1 LKQGANKTSL
11 SKLLRETWFTSPSP
25 WRRKKGASFEVTP
38 PIAGG
43 GAACNCFSSNQT
55 GLCSASDPDQTI
67 GDDCECFNK
76 GQAEAERCQPNKRH
90 KILLNDKD
98 SSHQCSLFIKSA
110 TKADTGQIK
119 IYSNFGGL
127 ISECRLVVKE
137 PPQADDK
144 LAFFSLVVVVVV
156 ITVTAVIAAI
166 VKLVYTVKARRPADQ
181 NLDPASAPPIEHI
194 PLVNQNHN
202 ASQVTNTGTDNDDDP
217 VRSTPSTCQAV

>member
-1 LKQGANKTSL
+1 M
-11 SKLLRETWFTSPSP
+11 
-25 WRRKKGASFEVTP
+25 VTTVSVSTRDRQR
-38 PIAGG
+38 IT
-43 GAACNCFSSNQT
+43 C
-55 GLCSASDPDQTI
+55 
-67 GDDCECFNK
+67 
-76 GQAEAERCQPNKRH
+76 QANKRH
-90 KILLNDKD
+90 KIILNDKD
-98 SSHQCSLFIKSA
+98 SYHQCSLFIESA
-110 TKADTGQIK
+110 TKADSGQIK

-202 ASQVTNTGTDNDDDP
+202 ASQVANTGTDNDDDP

>member
-1 LKQGANKTSL
+1 MS
-11 SKLLRETWFTSPSP
+11 LREKGFTSPSQ
-25 WRRKKGASFEVTP
+25 WRRKKGASFEVTL

-76 GQAEAERCQPNKRH
+76 KQAEAERCQPNKRH
-90 KILLNDKD
+90 KILLNEKD

-181 NLDPASAPPIEHI
+181 NLDPASAQPIEHI

-217 VRSTPSTCQAV
+217 VRSTPSTCQAEKTNQN

>member
-1 LKQGANKTSL
+1 M
-11 SKLLRETWFTSPSP
+11 
-25 WRRKKGASFEVTP
+25 
-38 PIAGG
+38 
-43 GAACNCFSSNQT
+43 
-55 GLCSASDPDQTI
+55 
-67 GDDCECFNK
+67 
-76 GQAEAERCQPNKRH
+76 NKRH

-166 VKLVYTVKARRPADQ
+166 VKLVYTVKARRPAD
-181 NLDPASAPPIEHI
+181 PASAPPIEHI